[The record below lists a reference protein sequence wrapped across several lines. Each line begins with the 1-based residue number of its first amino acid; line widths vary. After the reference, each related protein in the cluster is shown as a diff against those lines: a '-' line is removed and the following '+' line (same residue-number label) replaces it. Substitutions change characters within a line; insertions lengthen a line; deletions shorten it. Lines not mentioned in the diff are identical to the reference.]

1 MNTTIADL
9 YPDIWEY
16 VFEYFSAIELL
27 FSFTN
32 TTHVVNEVLKNSKNP
47 FLFRGVILD
56 SFTFTLPQK
65 LRFNKISSLELHQ
78 ENSLDIIEKCTG
90 MRSLKLVGTSE
101 WIVSIFVKLL
111 NVRIKIE
118 KLILI
123 MPGIGSLDKIFNS
136 IGSLFS
142 LLRLEIYA
150 NESEEKMQMSSLSI
164 QQTNIRQF
172 ILHSCSS
179 ISWSDM
185 STLLPTL
192 QNIDFLNITLCEKNT
207 NNFFMFNFPKLT
219 YVRLMLHELPFET
232 IFELLTTIPVLRK
245 LKVNGLV
252 DDINFLI
259 DNKWIRLFSLCSSL
273 NMVIVNLSLEEYDDL
288 FRDEIIQKAL
298 NQINLHLGCLTDDND
313 DHSTGIYQQRWWQ
326 LSGMIMK
333 HQILSKHIYEMH

>member
-1 MNTTIADL
+1 MDTTIADL
-9 YPDIWEY
+9 YPDIWEH
-16 VFEYFSAIELL
+16 VFEYFNAIELL

-32 TTHVVNEVLKNSKNP
+32 ITQAANEVLTNSRSP

-56 SFTFTLPQK
+56 SFTLTLPQT

-90 MRSLKLVGTSE
+90 MRSLKLIGTSE

-111 NVRIKIE
+111 NARIKIE

-136 IGSLFS
+136 VGSLFS

-150 NESEEKMQMSSLSI
+150 NEFEEKMQMSSLFI

-185 STLLPTL
+185 STLSPTL
-192 QNIDFLNITLCEKNT
+192 LNIDFLNITLYEKNT
-207 NNFFMFNFPKLT
+207 NNFLMFNFPKLT

-232 IFELLTTIPVLRK
+232 IFELVMTTPVLRK

-273 NMVIVNLSLEEYDDL
+273 NMVIVNLSLEEYADM
-288 FRDEIIQKAL
+288 FRDEITQKTL
-298 NQINLHLGCLTDDND
+298 NQINLNLGCLTDDID
-313 DHSTGIYQQRWWQ
+313 DHSAGIYQQRWWQ
-326 LSGMIMK
+326 LSGVIMK
-333 HQILSKHIYEMH
+333 NQIFSKQMY